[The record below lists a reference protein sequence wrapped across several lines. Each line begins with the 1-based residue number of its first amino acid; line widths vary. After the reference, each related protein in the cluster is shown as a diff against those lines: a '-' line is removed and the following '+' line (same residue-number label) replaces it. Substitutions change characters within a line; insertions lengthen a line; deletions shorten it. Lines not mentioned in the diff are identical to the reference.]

1 MVNRLI
7 YMSAINPC
15 NPCLKN
21 SSLLALFLNLLKV
34 SLFAYQPD
42 DIAFFEYSGRQN
54 TGQVLPALFQSY
66 HHTVVFI
73 PYSAFY
79 QCLSQEFAAAADDE
93 LAKFHFALFY
103 FSLLRQQVALQG
115 GVEFLQLV
123 VQYYLAVHKGDTLYS
138 YVLLG
143 NIVNQYAPNI
153 LPSAVKETHDMEVQA
168 KLAQQEIPVLRTRL
182 AELRK
187 QKASESSDIYYGLT
201 DNTKRNA
208 LDAEIAEVEEEL
220 RKQAKKVE
228 IYAQAKN
235 TTYNF
240 MSRRGAG
247 RANAAMPYSNT
258 SIYNPGLIHYCCA
271 PADAYISK
279 INASDKTLV
288 FKSEEVMVIQHT
300 DYADCHLGVIAYVP
314 NDMVKYMES
323 PDDADI
329 IINKDLELKAKLQMV
344 GLRVEEIPKHLQSNF
359 SHDAN
364 AVVAVFTLNPNQR
377 VPAWVMSNRLPVR
390 IRVNKI
396 GAMLDPKPLP
406 MYTVPVGKNEN
417 VKRSNRFSIDTNNH
431 QEQKK

>member
-1 MVNRLI
+1 MNEFQ
-7 YMSAINPC
+7 YNGTPQEQAMAD
-15 NPCLKN
+15 
-21 SSLLALFLNLLKV
+21 LLKSQSHRLARQQIV
-34 SLFAYQPD
+34 FALIFLLVIVLAAYYIVTRMIWATFDGYITLDENRISAVD
-42 DIAFFEYSGRQN
+42 DIYILKVNKEMGE
-54 TGQVLPALFQSY
+54 V
-66 HHTVVFI
+66 
-73 PYSAFY
+73 
-79 QCLSQEFAAAADDE
+79 
-93 LAKFHFALFY
+93 
-103 FSLLRQQVALQG
+103 
-115 GVEFLQLV
+115 
-123 VQYYLAVHKGDTLYS
+123 VHKGDTLYS

-143 NIVNQYAPNI
+143 NIVNQYDPNI

-247 RANAAMPYSNT
+247 TTNAAMPYSNT

-271 PADAYISK
+271 PADAFISK
-279 INASDKTLV
+279 INVSDKTLV

-314 NDMVKYMES
+314 ND
-323 PDDADI
+323 
-329 IINKDLELKAKLQMV
+329 MV

-417 VKRSNRFSIDTNNH
+417 VKRSNMISSDTNNH

>member
-1 MVNRLI
+1 MNEFQ
-7 YMSAINPC
+7 YNGTPQEQAMAD
-15 NPCLKN
+15 
-21 SSLLALFLNLLKV
+21 LLKSQGHRLARQQIV
-34 SLFAYQPD
+34 FALIFLLVIVLAAYYIVTRMIWATFDGYITLDENRISAVD
-42 DIAFFEYSGRQN
+42 DIYILKVNKEMGE
-54 TGQVLPALFQSY
+54 V
-66 HHTVVFI
+66 
-73 PYSAFY
+73 
-79 QCLSQEFAAAADDE
+79 
-93 LAKFHFALFY
+93 
-103 FSLLRQQVALQG
+103 
-115 GVEFLQLV
+115 
-123 VQYYLAVHKGDTLYS
+123 VHKGDTLYS

-143 NIVNQYAPNI
+143 NIVNQYDPNI

-271 PADAYISK
+271 PADAYVSK
-279 INASDKTLV
+279 VSVSDKTLV
-288 FKSEEVMVIQHT
+288 FKSDEVLTIQHT
-300 DYADCHLGVIAYVP
+300 DYAACHLGIITYVP
-314 NDMVKYMES
+314 SKKIKYMES
-323 PDDADI
+323 PDDADVI
-329 IINKDLELKAKLQMV
+329 VNKDLVLKAKLQMV

-364 AVVAVFTLNPNQR
+364 AVVAVFTFKPNQR
-377 VPAWVMSNRLPVR
+377 VPAWVMCNKLPVR

-396 GAMLDPKPLP
+396 SAMLDPKPLP
-406 MYTVPVGKNEN
+406 MYTIPVEKNQNVIRSSKLVTPDQNKDN
-417 VKRSNRFSIDTNNH
+417 VK
-431 QEQKK
+431 K